1 MGRAGVLMGALDYS
15 TRVCDA
21 VTAAY
26 ALPRRSS
33 TLMPLSRTAQLN
45 IAFLVYI

>member
-1 MGRAGVLMGALDYS
+1 MGRAGVLTRLQYALLKY
-15 TRVCDA
+15 CDA